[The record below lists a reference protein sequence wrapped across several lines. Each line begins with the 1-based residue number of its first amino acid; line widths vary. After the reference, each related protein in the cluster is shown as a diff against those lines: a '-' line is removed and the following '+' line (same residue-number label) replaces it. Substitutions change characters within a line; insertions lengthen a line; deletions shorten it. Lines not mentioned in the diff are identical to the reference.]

1 MKKTRMKVIV
11 TLLATSTF
19 LFGWGERT
27 HRALTSK
34 AISFS
39 VLGQYDFI
47 KKLGLTHNN
56 LTPLG
61 LSDRTLICS
70 EWMLDGAEKEDE
82 SRTLSVIMAR
92 SDNHFHD
99 PMKEF
104 QNANLT
110 DVEFTDGSP
119 FSAVVWAQNY
129 VCQSNYPEGDN
140 SWKKARDSFHSG
152 LTTSILSERKHY
164 FAQMFKALGHQ
175 VHLIQDMAVPDHV
188 RNDSHP
194 MNSVF
199 NELFTKYNGS
209 YRCIEG
215 WALHNAGKVDG
226 YASSP
231 LFPNDDYLNNLTLEM
246 VENLEPISRLSD
258 INVFIDIPLS
268 PIKDQ
273 GLAEYTN
280 SNFFSEDTTWFSN
293 DWWCLHGPKHVY
305 PFPSKIHINLI
316 EEDREIP
323 ILGGT
328 YKAKYFKKTNE
339 GEDVQHLLRGDFLDG
354 GFLDDR
360 CHEEYASKLVPRAV
374 GYSAALL
381 NYFFR
386 GQIEVALPEE
396 GIYASCTD
404 RTKTFWTIKMKAR
417 NATPGDKMEDGEINL
432 VIRYREGDWNPL
444 DKAAAPRIDSGI
456 NEKYI
461 IKTATEKML
470 GSDFQTLTFENCP
483 LPLNAVDVS
492 FSLIYKGKLGFERNA
507 VAFGY
512 KNVSEPTPVSIFNN
526 TDLICYNKAFVAA
539 NSPELLAANDKNGDG
554 VIRCAD
560 GEETISPLNVYLTR
574 FSFDGVNAWES
585 AHQISY
591 EPAILI
597 PPDSMYTIYVLADNE
612 HFNVSYHAWAFDPN
626 DINCM
631 YEYKGEASKWAASFS
646 NYLSLELI
654 NNNWTLYNGISPI
667 GTFRGHY
674 RFDIAVLNH
683 YIPNDTTCD
692 SGTLASV
699 GLAANVAGARGEAA
713 GSMVQRRAIKASM
726 EDFRKREK

>member
-1 MKKTRMKVIV
+1 MKKTLAKIIV
-11 TLLATSTF
+11 SLLAANPF
-19 LFGWGERT
+19 LFGWGEIT
-27 HRALTSK
+27 HRILTTKAL
-34 AISFS
+34 SFS
-39 VLGQYDFI
+39 VLGQYDYI
-47 KKLGLTHNN
+47 RKLGLTSYNF
-56 LTPLG
+56 TPLT
-61 LSDRTLICS
+61 LIDRTLICS
-70 EWMLDGAEKEDE
+70 EWLLDGAEKEDE
-82 SRTLSVIMAR
+82 SRALSAIMAR

-99 PMKEF
+99 PLKEF
-104 QNANLT
+104 QYAYLT
-110 DVEFTDGSP
+110 DFEFTDGP
-119 FSAVVWAQNY
+119 PYSAVVWAQNHS
-129 VCQSNYPEGDN
+129 QANYPEGDN
-140 SWKKARDSFHSG
+140 SWRTVRDSLFSG

-164 FAQMFKALGHQ
+164 FAKMFKALGHQ

-194 MNSVF
+194 LNSVF
-199 NELFTKYNGS
+199 DGFFTNNKGS

-215 WALHNAGKVDG
+215 WALHNAGTVEDF
-226 YASSP
+226 ANSP
-231 LFPNDDYLNNLTLEM
+231 CFPGAKLLKGFSLEM
-246 VENLEPISRLSD
+246 QSNLEPTSRLTD
-258 INVFIDIPLS
+258 INAFRGIPLA
-268 PIKDQ
+268 PMEDQ
-273 GLAEYTN
+273 GLAEYAN

-293 DWWCLHGPKHVY
+293 DWWYLPGPKHVY
-305 PFPSKIHINLI
+305 AFPSKTHISLI

-339 GEDVQHLLRGDFLDG
+339 GEDVQHLLRWDFLDG
-354 GFLDDR
+354 GFLDDQ

-386 GQIEVALPEE
+386 GQIEIALPDE

-404 RTKTFWTIKMKAR
+404 GTKTFWTIKMKAR
-417 NATPGDKMEDGEINL
+417 NATPGETMEDGEINL
-432 VIRYREGDWNPL
+432 VIRYREGYWNPL
-444 DKAAAPRIDSGI
+444 DKAAAPQIDPGI
-456 NEKYI
+456 DERYI

-470 GSDFQTLTFENCP
+470 GSDFQTLIFENCP
-483 LPLNAVDVS
+483 LPLNAEDVS
-492 FSLIYKGKLGFERNA
+492 FSLIYKGKLGFEGKA

-512 KNVSEPTPVSIFNN
+512 KKVSEPTPVSIFNN
-526 TDLICYNKAFVAA
+526 TDLICYNGVFVSA

-597 PPDSMYTIYVLADNE
+597 PPDSMYTIYVLVDNE
-612 HFNVSYHAWAFDPN
+612 HFNVSYHAWAYDSN

-631 YEYKGEASKWAASFS
+631 YEYKGEASTWAASFS

-654 NNNWTLYNGISPI
+654 NNKWTLYNGRSPI

-674 RFDIAVLNH
+674 RFNIAVLNQ
-683 YIPNDTTCD
+683 YIPKDATCN
-692 SGTLASV
+692 SGTLASA
-699 GLAANVAGARGEAA
+699 GLDANVTGARGEAA
-713 GSMVQRRAIKASM
+713 GSVVQRRALKASM
-726 EDFRKREK
+726 KDFEKREK